1 MAALDAFLC
10 HTWAVTVTGAPK
22 TWAMRFIEQSE
33 PGLRH
38 WYGGAVGI
46 VSFDGSLNTGLTLR
60 TIRVKNGVAEV
71 RAGATLLHERYRC
84 AIPWHLFLR
93 RMLLTLTVAIPWRRR
108 RKLS

>member
-1 MAALDAFLC
+1 MAILILCQSALDAFLC

-33 PGLRH
+33 PGPRH

-60 TIRVKNGVAEV
+60 TIRIKDGVAEV
-71 RAGATLLHERYRC
+71 RAGATLLHERSKIKLY
-84 AIPWHLFLR
+84 FLSFLLIVSN
-93 RMLLTLTVAIPWRRR
+93 LLT
-108 RKLS
+108 